1 MTKFIEKSRA
11 EGEINA
17 PTSKSV
23 AHRLLIAAAMCDGQR
38 SIIDGIT
45 PCEDV
50 LATIDCLRALGV
62 KIDYSGERAEV
73 EGIDF
78 IAAKPS
84 GSLNCRESGSTLRFL
99 IPLCL
104 LSGSDVTLLGS
115 EKLISRPQ
123 TVYERIAERYNFY
136 FKKESRSISLSGRLS
151 AGEYYL
157 PGNVSSQFITGLLF
171 ALSALRENSKIII
184 TTKLE
189 SRSYVD
195 LTLQA
200 MAEFGVKA
208 DWESDSTLLIHGG
221 QRYTAR
227 EITVEGDFS
236 GAAFIE
242 AFNHLGGRVI
252 VHGLNEKSLQ
262 GDRMYKEHFKALD
275 RGFATVD
282 IEDCPDLGPILFA
295 MAAVK
300 CGGRFTGTKRL
311 KIKESDRAEAMQQEL
326 LKFGC
331 ELIIEEN
338 SVTVKKCELHPPKE
352 RLCGHNDHRIVMS
365 LAVILTLF
373 GGEIEGC
380 EAVSKSYPDFFSDI
394 KRLGISTYEI

>member
-1 MTKFIEKSRA
+1 MTKFIEKSLA

-104 LSGSDVTLLGS
+104 LSGSDVRLLGS

-208 DWESDSTLLIHGG
+208 DWESDSTLLIHSG

-262 GDRMYKEHFKALD
+262 GDRVYKEHFKALD

>member
-123 TVYERIAERYNFY
+123 TVYERIAERDNFH

-262 GDRMYKEHFKALD
+262 GDRVYKEHFKALD

-311 KIKESDRAEAMQQEL
+311 KIKESDRAEALQQEL

>member
-62 KIDYSGERAEV
+62 KINYSGERAEV

-123 TVYERIAERYNFY
+123 TVYERIADRDNFH

-262 GDRMYKEHFKALD
+262 GDRVYKEHFKALD
-275 RGFATVD
+275 RGFATVN

-311 KIKESDRAEAMQQEL
+311 KIKESNRAEAMQQEL

-338 SVTVKKCELHPPKE
+338 SVTVQKCELHPPKE

-394 KRLGISTYEI
+394 KKLGISTYEI

>member
-123 TVYERIAERYNFY
+123 TVYERIAERDNFH

-262 GDRMYKEHFKALD
+262 GDRVYKEHFKALD